1 VLVGGDGHARLA
13 ALWAPDAPAWL
24 RTIPAVETLRRVWV
38 QQFRLEGGTLRW
50 RAADDIPPAAVS
62 SGSPYDDD
70 AHDAR
75 KSTTT
80 VRSKYPT
87 GFRGAVA
94 RFFHQETT
102 GLSTPRCTTPW
113 VGYTI
118 HVTETCDDNAP
129 RLITHVETT
138 SAPVGDAAALPAVH
152 QALRGREL
160 LPAVQLVDSGS
171 LDAPQIVAAH
181 DDHAI
186 ALRGPARP
194 DYHWQ
199 ARARNGFALDD
210 FRLDWAREQATCPTG
225 RTSSS
230 WRQRP
235 DPAGRPLLWVTFSSK
250 DCGPCPS
257 RSACCNTRAV
267 EAEAGATN
275 VRSAIGVLYRAITSH
290 TDPADTHRGPEAWR
304 ARLMYARADRV
315 IAGAM
320 REHVA
325 GITADLLGA
334 GMSHAER

>member
-1 VLVGGDGHARLA
+1 VEDADLPRGQAARAAFAVLVGGDGHALLA

-38 QQFRLEGGTLRW
+38 QQFHLEGGTLRW

-75 KSTTT
+75 KSTM
-80 VRSKYPT
+80 S
-87 GFRGAVA
+87 
-94 RFFHQETT
+94 
-102 GLSTPRCTTPW
+102 W

-257 RSACCNTRAV
+257 RSACCHTRAV

-325 GITADLLGA
+325 GVTADLLGA
-334 GMSHAER
+334 GMSHAGR